1 MICWKCKK
9 EIPLEKPARSDE
21 CPLCHAD
28 LHVCKACD
36 FYESGA
42 HNDCRESSAEMV
54 TDKERANFCDYF
66 RVNKKLS
73 AVVGAEGSDAGLCGK
88 SKEEEARN
96 AAAALFGEVPS
107 DSVSSGKSAKDAF
120 NALFG

>member
-9 EIPLEKPARSDE
+9 EISIEKPVRGDE

-42 HNDCRESSAEMV
+42 HNDCRESSAEFV
-54 TDKERANFCDYF
+54 NDKERANFCDYF
-66 RVNKKLS
+66 RPSRSLS
-73 AVVGAEGSDAGLCGK
+73 VACPELVEGKGADNGTGTDKASA
-88 SKEEEARN
+88 ARN
-96 AAAALFGEVPS
+96 
-107 DSVSSGKSAKDAF
+107 AF
-120 NALFG
+120 NALFGD

>member
-1 MICWKCKK
+1 MICWKCKR

-42 HNDCRESSAEMV
+42 HNDCRESSAEFV
-54 TDKERANFCDYF
+54 SDKERGNFCDYF
-66 RVNKKLS
+66 RLRALS
-73 AVVGAEGSDAGLCGK
+73 RLDSGA
-88 SKEEEARN
+88 
-96 AAAALFGEVPS
+96 
-107 DSVSSGKSAKDAF
+107 SSGKSKADAAKDAF
-120 NALFG
+120 NALFN

>member
-28 LHVCKACD
+28 LHVCKGCK

-42 HNDCRESSAEMV
+42 HNDCRESSADFV
-54 TDKERANFCDYF
+54 SDKERSNFCDYF
-66 RVNKKLS
+66 SYKDCQVKPGN
-73 AVVGAEGSDAGLCGK
+73 DNGK
-88 SKEEEARN
+88 SKADAAR
-96 AAAALFGEVPS
+96 
-107 DSVSSGKSAKDAF
+107 DAF
-120 NALFG
+120 NALFS

>member
-9 EIPLEKPARSDE
+9 EISIEKPVRGDE

-28 LHVCKACD
+28 LHVCRACD

-42 HNDCRESSAEMV
+42 HNDCRESSADMV

-66 RVNKKLS
+66 RVALREPQGPHAKTGGPEALE
-73 AVVGAEGSDAGLCGK
+73 GAKA
-88 SKEEEARN
+88 AR
-96 AAAALFGEVPS
+96 
-107 DSVSSGKSAKDAF
+107 DAF
-120 NALFG
+120 NALFGD

>member
-9 EIPLEKPARSDE
+9 EISIEKPVRGDE

-42 HNDCRESSAEMV
+42 HNDCRESSADMV

-66 RVNKKLS
+66 RCSGSLRSSKGSTQGASGDDKAS
-73 AVVGAEGSDAGLCGK
+73 A
-88 SKEEEARN
+88 ARN
-96 AAAALFGEVPS
+96 
-107 DSVSSGKSAKDAF
+107 AF
-120 NALFG
+120 NALFGD